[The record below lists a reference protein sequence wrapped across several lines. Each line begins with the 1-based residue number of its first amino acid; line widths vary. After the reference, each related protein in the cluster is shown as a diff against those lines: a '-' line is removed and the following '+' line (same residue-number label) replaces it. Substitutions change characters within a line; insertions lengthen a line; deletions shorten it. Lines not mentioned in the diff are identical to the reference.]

1 MKYFLKIL
9 KASRD
14 LFYKTNWR
22 HMAAVALGAVSQG
35 TATQDFLLSFTFA
48 ELLCVSF
55 GHG

>member
-1 MKYFLKIL
+1 MKYFINIL

-35 TATQDFLLSFTFA
+35 TAIQDFLLSFTFA